1 MKIQAAF
8 NTQFGEPIT
17 IYAAEI
23 NDTIVIVKKSAFTIT
38 LATPDVILLTNNQL
52 INADAYFSGKEFQE
66 ALQAY
71 QFLTSTKKCIIQND
85 LMQYRIDNV
94 IDYIGQKENGEQKF
108 NIAEL
113 KNGHWAIL
121 SICLYYYRYINN
133 NIKLNQALDFM
144 NDLSNFYSGD
154 LNNNGDN
161 FFTTI

>member
-71 QFLTSTKKCIIQND
+71 QFLNQASRIPYSFTDVGTARYQIAKKEEMRKKGIKSPD
-85 LMQYRIDNV
+85 LADAMSFAFLD
-94 IDYIGQKENGEQKF
+94 G
-108 NIAEL
+108 
-113 KNGHWAIL
+113 
-121 SICLYYYRYINN
+121 LYYNVSDAAFDVSGSL
-133 NIKLNQALDFM
+133 KKDDDLFAEALKE
-144 NDLSNFYSGD
+144 LG
-154 LNNNGDN
+154 LKDN
-161 FFTTI
+161 